1 MKRILL
7 IALLLILV
15 VPSIGAAQAKKKKR
29 KVKKSPP
36 CAVDLAHCPTQGCG
50 GRFDPNLNLEKNI
63 RTSDQTTGDR
73 DFSFLAALPKI
84 VPGYKIGDTRE
95 KVAAIG
101 EGKMIRVMAF
111 ALVARKGGAETC
123 NCRLTSVADT
133 DNHIVLVSP
142 ELKRPS
148 LLGERNSE
156 TAEFTP
162 RVRLDHPNLNRAKL
176 QALINAAPRKALLVR
191 VTGLQMYD
199 SEHALG
205 PHKLKRKNDWEIH
218 PVFGLEFCP
227 KGKTCTATGK
237 ANWVDIEQ

>member
-1 MKRILL
+1 MKRTLL
-7 IALLLILV
+7 IALLLMLP
-15 VPSIGAAQAKKKKR
+15 VPSIGAAQPKKKAA
-29 KVKKSPP
+29 KKSPP
-36 CAVDLAHCPTQGCG
+36 CAVDIEHCPPEGCG
-50 GRFDPNLNLEKNI
+50 GRFDPNLNLQKNI
-63 RTSDQTTGDR
+63 RTSDKTPGDR
-73 DFSFLAALPKI
+73 DYSFLAALPKI

-95 KVAAIG
+95 KVAAKG

-111 ALVARKGGAETC
+111 ALVARKGSSETC
-123 NCRLTSVADT
+123 NCHLTSVRET

-148 LLGERNSE
+148 LSGEANSQ

-162 RVRLDHPNLNRAKL
+162 RVRLDHPNLNRTKL
-176 QALINAAPRKALLVR
+176 QALIDAAPRKALLVR

-205 PHKLKRKNDWEIH
+205 PLKLKRKNDWEIH

-227 KGKTCTATGK
+227 NGKTCTATGK